1 MERHKPISR
10 SPVAVCCQ
18 STPVQAKEE
27 PRLGN
32 FPPSVKLVYLTLTYE
47 GPLTQKELVEQ
58 TELASRTVRSA
69 LSDLV
74 DAGFVSEEL
83 YLQDLR
89 QRKYVAL
96 ETENG

>member
-1 MERHKPISR
+1 M
-10 SPVAVCCQ
+10 CCQ
-18 STPVQAKEE
+18 STPAQAKKEE

-74 DAGFVSEEL
+74 EAGFVSEEL

-89 QRKYVAL
+89 QRKYVAQ
-96 ETENG
+96 EVPGAPAPDSE